1 MAARANGMEEPALD
15 DRARAYFVHQ
25 RSFFERKK
33 ERR

>member
-1 MAARANGMEEPALD
+1 MAARAHDMEEPALD
-15 DRARAYFVHQ
+15 DHARLVHQ